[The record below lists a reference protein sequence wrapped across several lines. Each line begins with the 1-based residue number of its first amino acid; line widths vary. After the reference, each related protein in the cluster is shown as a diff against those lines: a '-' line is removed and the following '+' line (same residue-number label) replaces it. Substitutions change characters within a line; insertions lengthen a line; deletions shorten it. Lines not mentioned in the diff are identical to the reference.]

1 VKVSPVRG
9 GEFLANPSLLFLPPP
24 YYSPTPNTIF
34 RQKGPTN
41 AAHNSNQSQKLWA
54 CRGVNGQMT
63 GMFGSQGLRVTWSDT
78 HERKP

>member
-9 GEFLANPSLLFLPPP
+9 GEFLASPSLLFLPPP

-41 AAHNSNQSQKLWA
+41 AAHNSNQSQKLWVS
-54 CRGVNGQMT
+54 RGGKWANDRHVWQPGVK
-63 GMFGSQGLRVTWSDT
+63 GHVV
-78 HERKP
+78 